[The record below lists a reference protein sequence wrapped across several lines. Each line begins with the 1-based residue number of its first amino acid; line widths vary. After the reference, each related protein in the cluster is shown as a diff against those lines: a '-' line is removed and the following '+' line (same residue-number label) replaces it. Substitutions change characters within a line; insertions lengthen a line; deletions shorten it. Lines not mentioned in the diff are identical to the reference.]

1 MKYFNYSL
9 ILLGAI
15 VAMYAKAGEQQ
26 NQLLLIS
33 GIIILMVGVYRIS
46 RTIPSKRDNNQDEE
60 NR

>member
-1 MKYFNYSL
+1 MKYFNYLL